1 MDEVFVYDKLVL
13 DELLVHYK
21 EVVPVGNLAFKMF
34 FIVVLKVFS
43 LFMSSHI
50 VFNYTVH
57 LVFIWYRLKPNNIWT
72 HLVY

>member
-34 FIVVLKVFS
+34 FIVVLKVFFP
-43 LFMSSHI
+43 LH
-50 VFNYTVH
+50 V
-57 LVFIWYRLKPNNIWT
+57 
-72 HLVY
+72 